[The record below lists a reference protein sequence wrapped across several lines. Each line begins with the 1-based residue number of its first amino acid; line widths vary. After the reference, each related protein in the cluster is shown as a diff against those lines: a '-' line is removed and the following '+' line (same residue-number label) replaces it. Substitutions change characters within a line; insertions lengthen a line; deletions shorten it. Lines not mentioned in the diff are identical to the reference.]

1 MSNKRNIDRAKAKAD
16 FKKEIFNMLL
26 VWKSKQD
33 ALDILKDSDEKINE
47 WVDGKGSPIVTAA
60 VGAILLIIKE
70 TGQLPDSSE
79 VRNV

>member
-1 MSNKRNIDRAKAKAD
+1 MSNKRNIDRAKAD

-33 ALDILKDSDEKINE
+33 ALDILKDSDEKIDE
-47 WVDGKGSPIVTAA
+47 WVDDKGSPIVTAA
-60 VGAILLIIKE
+60 IGARLLLIKE

-79 VRNV
+79 VRNL

>member
-16 FKKEIFNMLL
+16 FKNEIFNMLL

-33 ALDILKDSDEKINE
+33 ALDILKDSDEKIDE
-47 WVDGKGSPIVTAA
+47 WVDDKGSPIVTAA
-60 VGAILLIIKE
+60 IGARLLLIKE

-79 VRNV
+79 VRNL